1 MRHGAPVGV
10 LGSQQR
16 WSEKARRRETGGG
29 GGGERRR
36 RCSDRG
42 NGEDEGWLASRDQ
55 GEAS

>member
-29 GGGERRR
+29 GEGERRR

-42 NGEDEGWLASRDQ
+42 TAARSGGLASRGH
-55 GEAS
+55 GEAN